1 MIVKQEII
9 QHTVIVKGHL
19 ENIDNDKLVADA
31 LANKD
36 NRTSDDPVNTLYEDS
51 LMPMSESFQKVITGI
66 RKDYES
72 LTQISTLSLA
82 AYWAHVQEYNQSS
95 NIHDHFGVDLSG
107 CYYPDENSN
116 SSSIVFV
123 WDVPQT
129 KTEQSSVYTP
139 EQGDFLLFPSW
150 LKHYVT
156 RNSNRESR
164 VSISFNFNLI
174 QCDIDQQT
182 IVIPQSHRPKK
193 VL

>member
-1 MIVKQEII
+1 
-9 QHTVIVKGHL
+9 
-19 ENIDNDKLVADA
+19 
-31 LANKD
+31 
-36 NRTSDDPVNTLYEDS
+36 
-51 LMPMSESFQKVITGI
+51 
-66 RKDYES
+66 
-72 LTQISTLSLA
+72 
-82 AYWAHVQEYNQSS
+82 
-95 NIHDHFGVDLSG
+95 
-107 CYYPDENSN
+107 
-116 SSSIVFV
+116 VFV

-182 IVIPQSHRPKK
+182 IVIPQSHRPKITF
-193 VL
+193 